1 MQSNNNFFDKLVS
14 KTKIYL
20 VIIAILLIIICILK
34 PIIILPSIIIYILII
49 MYTYWTNQKRIAEV
63 SEHITDL
70 TLNIDKVSK
79 RNLINSPFPLIIA
92 ETGGSIIWKS
102 TKFVKEFGEFDINS
116 VLDNVIKELELEIE
130 NNTDLKNNQIIKKI
144 VINNKNYKIICE
156 FVKSKSVD
164 KKVADKKVNDKKT
177 NDKNLAEKKLID
189 RNLTDKKSTD
199 QKNADKKVTGNKKY
213 TLTMYFVDETEIV
226 NLKNNYENS
235 QVCIGIAMIDNYE
248 EIIQRTSGEEQI
260 QIFSQIEKKLYDWA
274 SEFQGLVLKTERD
287 TFVWICEQKYLNNLE
302 ENKFNILDSIKE
314 INVSS
319 KIQSTLSIA
328 VSSEGNSNYE
338 KYKLAKNAIDIALGR
353 GGDQAVVRKNGK
365 YIFFGGRTQELE
377 KRTKV
382 KARSVANALEELIL
396 ESENVVIMGHTNSD
410 IDSLGSSLGI
420 YRLVKTLNK
429 DVHVVNSNA
438 GIGLETF
445 IEYAKREKEYEEAI
459 IGKEEAIEITNS
471 NTLLIVVDTH
481 KRNYSDVPE
490 LVDLAGKIVIIDHH
504 RMSTDYIDNA
514 VLTFQEV
521 YASSAAELVTELI
534 VYSDKNIKLSTIE
547 AEGLYAGIMMDTKN
561 FTFKTG
567 VRTFEAAAYLRRC
580 GVDIIKVKKWFQ
592 SDLNTYNT
600 ISEIVSKAEIVGD
613 SIAISVYD
621 KIDKDANIICAK
633 AADELLTISDI
644 TASFVI
650 GNYGE
655 RVCIS
660 GRSLGD
666 INVQVILEK
675 LRWRRSY
682 NSCRCTG

>member
-1 MQSNNNFFDKLVS
+1 MSNSNNNKFFDKLVS
-14 KTKIYL
+14 KTKVYL
-20 VIIAILLIIICILK
+20 VIIAFLLIIICILK
-34 PIIILPSIIIYILII
+34 PVLIIPSSIIYILIM
-49 MYTYWTNQKRIAEV
+49 MYTYWTNQKRMAEV
-63 SEHITDL
+63 SEHIRDL
-70 TLNIDKVSK
+70 TLNVDKVSK
-79 RNLINSPFPLIIA
+79 RTLINSPFPLVIV
-92 ETGGSIIWKS
+92 ETDGSIIWKS
-102 TKFVKEFGEFDINS
+102 TKFVREFDDVDINNI
-116 VLDNVIKELELEIE
+116 LDDIIKELKLEIE
-130 NNTDLKNNQIIKKI
+130 NNTNLKNNQITQNV
-144 VINNKNYKIICE
+144 VIGNKSYKILGE
-156 FVKSKSVD
+156 YVKSKTSDREKINGKNKEQD
-164 KKVADKKVNDKKT
+164 KTKSSNKIKPTYKKDEYM
-177 NDKNLAEKKLID
+177 A
-189 RNLTDKKSTD
+189 
-199 QKNADKKVTGNKKY
+199 
-213 TLTMYFVDETEIV
+213 TLYFVDETEIV
-226 NLKNNYENS
+226 KLKNDFNDS
-235 QVCIGIAMIDNYE
+235 QICVGIAMIDNYE

-260 QIFSQIEKKLYDWA
+260 QIFSQIEKKIYDWA
-274 SEFQGLVLKTERD
+274 AEFEGLVVKSERD
-287 TFVWICEQKYLNNLE
+287 TFIWICEQKYLKILE

-314 INVSS
+314 INISS

-328 VSSEGNSNYE
+328 VSNEGNSYYE

-365 YIFFGGRTQELE
+365 YNFFGGRTQELE

-382 KARSVANALEELIL
+382 KARSVANALEELML
-396 ESENVVIMGHTNSD
+396 ESENVIIMGHTNSD

-420 YRLVKTLNK
+420 YRLAKVLEKEAFI
-429 DVHVVNSNA
+429 VNSNT
-438 GIGLETF
+438 GIGLENF
-445 IEYAKREKEYEEAI
+445 VEYAKREEEYKSAI

-471 NTLLIVVDTH
+471 KTLLVVVDTH
-481 KRNYSDVPE
+481 KKSYSDVPE
-490 LVDLAGKIVIIDHH
+490 LVDMAGKIVIIDHH

-521 YASSAAELVTELI
+521 YASSTAELVTELI
-534 VYSDKNIKLSTIE
+534 VYSDKNIKLSNVE

-592 SDLNTYNT
+592 SDLTTYNT
-600 ISEIVSKAEIVGD
+600 ISEIVSKSEIIGD

-621 KIDKDANIICAK
+621 KVDKDANIICAK

-655 RVCIS
+655 KICIS

-675 LRWRRSY
+675 LRWRRTY
-682 NSCRCTG
+682 NSCWGTS

>member
-34 PIIILPSIIIYILII
+34 PIIIIPSIMVYILII

-92 ETGGSIIWKS
+92 ETGGNIIWKS
-102 TKFVKEFGEFDINS
+102 TKFVKEFGEFDIS
-116 VLDNVIKELELEIE
+116 SILDNIIKELELEIE
-130 NNTDLKNNQIIKKI
+130 NNTNLKNNQIIKKI

-156 FVKSKSVD
+156 YAKSKSLDKKVVD
-164 KKVADKKVNDKKT
+164 KKTADKRNTDKKV
-177 NDKNLAEKKLID
+177 
-189 RNLTDKKSTD
+189 S
-199 QKNADKKVTGNKKY
+199 GNKKY

-226 NLKNNYENS
+226 NLKNDYENS

-287 TFVWICEQKYLNNLE
+287 TFVWICEQKYLNSLE

-314 INVSS
+314 INASS

-353 GGDQAVVRKNGK
+353 GGDQAVIRKNGK
-365 YIFFGGRTQELE
+365 YVFFGGRTQELE

-396 ESENVVIMGHTNSD
+396 EAENVIIMGHTNSD

-438 GIGLETF
+438 GIGLESF

-534 VYSDKNIKLSTIE
+534 VYSDKNIKLSTVE

-567 VRTFEAAAYLRRC
+567 VRTFEAAAYLRKC

-600 ISEIVSKAEIVGD
+600 ISEIVAKAEVVGD
-613 SIAISVYD
+613 SIAISVYE
-621 KIDKDANIICAK
+621 KMDKDANIICAK

-682 NSCRCTG
+682 NSCRCTS